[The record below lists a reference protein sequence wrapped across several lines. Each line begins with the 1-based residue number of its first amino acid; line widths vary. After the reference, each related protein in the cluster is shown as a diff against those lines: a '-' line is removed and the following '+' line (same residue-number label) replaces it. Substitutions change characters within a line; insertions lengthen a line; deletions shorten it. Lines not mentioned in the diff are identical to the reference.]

1 MLTPLKT
8 LEDKL
13 AQLLTHVA
21 QLRLDKTQLRAENLK
36 LRTENQDLIERMR
49 QAQQRVDHILHTLE
63 NQTVN
68 DTREN

>member
-1 MLTPLKT
+1 MLTPLKV

-21 QLRLDKTQLRAENLK
+21 QLRLDKSQLRTENLK
-36 LRTENQDLIERMR
+36 LRADNQDLIERMS

-63 NQTVN
+63 NQTAGQS
-68 DTREN
+68 